1 MLRLVSAPVSLVNDT
16 AICLCTVARE
26 FMFFVLLTVVATSGT
41 FLLEYIFD
49 FARMALYLDL
59 AEGSL
64 CLLPRTPLNSLS
76 DIYS

>member
-1 MLRLVSAPVSLVNDT
+1 
-16 AICLCTVARE
+16 
-26 FMFFVLLTVVATSGT
+26 MFFVLLTVVATSGT